1 MIIPSD
7 DVQARGASYA
17 DCVTTKPTS
26 ARTSRTVVLVVA
38 LLILSACS
46 STGVSTESIG
56 VSPDSTQATATSE
69 PTDEVTAPA
78 ESTAPPSTV
87 PTTAVP
93 TTAVPITAV
102 PTTVA
107 PEPTHP
113 GYADDFGESI
123 GPIFASRC
131 ASCHNAGGPGS
142 VHWLLEDV
150 DDIAAEAAY
159 VSAVVSSGL
168 MPPWPASDLSPA
180 FHDDRGLSADE
191 MRALADWS
199 TAGLSID
206 VPGDTPIVGD
216 GLVGLESVD
225 ATLGPVD
232 AYDGSPALVDDYRCL
247 IYEPAVDEPAFLQGF
262 NFVPDQTEVVH
273 HVIGYAVPG
282 DQRDRADALAGEDDG
297 AGWECFGSSE
307 LDDDKLFIA
316 WAPGQGA
323 TNYPDGVG
331 LLVEPGDFFVLQ
343 LHYHFEIDAPAD
355 NSQLEL
361 SYGAP
366 DADFDEIRIAE
377 YLGPAEIP
385 CMDGET
391 GPLCDREAAMALALE
406 KFGFFGRIGDVINN
420 ECGVTPADFA
430 SMTNGFVRSTC
441 DLPVYETGEIVS
453 IFGHEHELGS
463 AVRLTLNPD
472 TPEERILLDIPK
484 WSFDWQYNYYPVES
498 IVLDRDDTLRIEC
511 EWDRS
516 LRDPKLE
523 PSYVLWANGTNDEM
537 CFWSITTRPA

>member
-1 MIIPSD
+1 MKRAAD
-7 DVQARGASYA
+7 SYA
-17 DCVTTKPTS
+17 ESVSTRS
-26 ARTSRTVVLVVA
+26 NSVRLLRIAVAVVA

-46 STGVSTESIG
+46 STGVSTESVG
-56 VSPDSTQATATSE
+56 VAPDTTQ
-69 PTDEVTAPA
+69 PA
-78 ESTAPPSTV
+78 ETAESAEAKEPSSETTTPPSTV
-87 PTTAVP
+87 PVTAP
-93 TTAVPITAV
+93 
-102 PTTVA
+102 PTTVPA
-107 PEPTHP
+107 ESVHP

-123 GPIFASRC
+123 VPIFANRC

-150 DDIAAEAAY
+150 DDIAAEADY
-159 VSAVVSSGL
+159 VSAVVASGL

-180 FHDDRGLSADE
+180 FHDERGLSDE
-191 MRALADWS
+191 ELTALSDWS
-199 TAGLSID
+199 AAGLPID
-206 VPGDTPIVGD
+206 VPGETPVAGE
-216 GLVGLESVD
+216 GLAGLESVD
-225 ATLGPVD
+225 ETLAPVR

-247 IYEPAVDEPAFLQGF
+247 IYEPAIDEPTFLQGF
-262 NFVPDQTEVVH
+262 NFLPDQTEVVH

-282 DQRDRADALAGEDDG
+282 DQRDRADKLAAQDDG

-323 TNYPDGVG
+323 TNYPEGVG

-343 LHYHFEIDAPAD
+343 LHYHFEVDAPAD

-361 SYGAP
+361 RYGSP
-366 DADFDEIRIAE
+366 DIDFDEIRIAE

-385 CMDGET
+385 CMVGEV
-391 GPLCDREAAMALALE
+391 GPLCDRDAALALALE
-406 KFGFFGRIGDVINN
+406 KFGPFGGIGEVINN
-420 ECGVTPADFA
+420 ECGVTAADFA
-430 SMTNGFVRSTC
+430 AMTDGFVQSTC

-472 TPEERILLDIPK
+472 TPEERILLDIPE

-498 IVLDRDDTLRIEC
+498 IVLNSDDTLRIEC

-537 CFWSITTRPA
+537 CFWNIITRPA